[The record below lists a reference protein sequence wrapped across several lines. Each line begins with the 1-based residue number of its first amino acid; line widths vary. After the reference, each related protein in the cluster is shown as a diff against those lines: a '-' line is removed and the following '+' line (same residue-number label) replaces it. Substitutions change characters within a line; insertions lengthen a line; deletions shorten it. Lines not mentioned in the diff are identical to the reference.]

1 MSDDK
6 TIYAP
11 ATAPGRAGL
20 AILRLSGPEAGW
32 ALERLTK
39 RALPPARRASLRRI
53 SDPRS
58 GEPIDEGLVTWFPGP
73 FSFTG
78 EDMAEL
84 SLHGGRAVVTA
95 ALEALAALP
104 DLRPAEPGEFSRR
117 AFLNG
122 KLDLTEAEGLADLV
136 AAETEAQRRLALR
149 QLGGELGRLYR
160 RWGEE
165 LTGALARLEAAI
177 DFPEEDLPPSLLPLV
192 QEQAARLAREIAAH
206 LADEHRGERLR
217 EGLSVAI
224 LGPPNAGKSSLFNA
238 LAKRE
243 AAIVSARP
251 GTTRD
256 VLELALD
263 LGGYPVVLADTAG
276 LRETED
282 EIEAEGVN
290 RARRRG
296 READLRLFVLDA
308 ERIAE
313 QLSNIM
319 MLKKDSDIVIANK
332 MDLLRGAG
340 LPALP
345 CPVLPLSVHV
355 GTGMTE
361 LLDRMKAAAA
371 GLMTIG
377 ASPVLT
383 RARHRAALEESLVS
397 LKRINE
403 IKAPELMA
411 EDLRLTLRALGRITG
426 KVDVEDILD
435 RIFSEFCIGK

>member
-20 AILRLSGPEAGW
+20 AILRLSGSKAGW
-32 ALERLTK
+32 ALERLTG
-39 RALPPARRASLRRI
+39 RVPPPARRASLRRI
-53 SDPRS
+53 SDPRN
-58 GEPIDEGLVTWFPGP
+58 GEPIDQGLVTWFPGP
-73 FSFTG
+73 ASFTG

-84 SLHGGRAVVTA
+84 SLHGGRAVMA
-95 ALEALAALP
+95 AVLEALAALP
-104 DLRPAEPGEFSRR
+104 DFRLAEPGEFSRR

-149 QLGGELGRLYR
+149 QLGGELGLLYR
-160 RWGEE
+160 DWSEE
-165 LTGALARLEAAI
+165 LTRALARLEAAI
-177 DFPEEDLPPSLLPLV
+177 DFPEEDLPPGLIASV
-192 QEQAARLAREIAAH
+192 REQAGRIAGEIAAH

-217 EGLSVAI
+217 EGLSIAI

-238 LAKRE
+238 LAKRD
-243 AAIVSARP
+243 AAIVSAVP

-276 LRETED
+276 LRPTQD

-296 READLRLFVLDA
+296 QEADLRLFVLDA
-308 ERIAE
+308 ERITE
-313 QLSNIM
+313 QLPNI
-319 MLKKDSDIVIANK
+319 LTIKKDFDIVIANK
-332 MDLLRGAG
+332 MDLVKGRSPA
-340 LPALP
+340 ALP
-345 CPVLPLSVHV
+345 CAVLPLSVRT
-355 GTGMTE
+355 GAGMTE
-361 LLDRMKAAAA
+361 LLTRLKAAAA
-371 GLMTIG
+371 ELMAVG

-383 RARHRAALEESLVS
+383 RARHRAAVEESLES
-397 LKRINE
+397 LRRANE

-411 EDLRLTLRALGRITG
+411 EDLRLALRALGRITG
-426 KVDVEDILD
+426 KVDVDDILD